1 MNDVKKPEISLNL
14 GKYNA
19 GDRIMISNEFA
30 KYEQYIDE
38 LNAEHKRELAE
49 KDKTISYFART
60 AEIATDRKKQA
71 IRSADRRARLNLSY
85 ALLIIAGMTVIPW
98 LLWLFDTAMKYFWL
112 WGNG

>member
-1 MNDVKKPEISLNL
+1 MNETKKTLTGRDKQLYLAIIAGKDAEIYNL
-14 GKYNA
+14 K
-19 GDRIMISNEFA
+19 E
-30 KYEQYIDE
+30 
-38 LNAEHKRELAE
+38 EHRRELAE
-49 KDKTISYFART
+49 KDKTIRYWGKT
-60 AEIATDRKKQA
+60 AEKAIDRKKQA